1 MPRTNNGT
9 RRPAIQVGLDWYAGS
24 DRDFD
29 LLFTI
34 DILMIPACRGY
45 PWLIHRL
52 TYRGNSDEYLGVLGN
67 REGTTTTPLD
77 MVILIDHDQ
86 FDLVMDDID
95 CVPSLGCGAATVHPH
110 IAGHRPAICA
120 HTCEDTPTVACW
132 TWPEAH

>member
-1 MPRTNNGT
+1 MSWRTPNTYPTAGFRRGTATQVPRDPGQ
-9 RRPAIQVGLDWYAGS
+9 PPIQEGLDWYAGS

-34 DILMIPACRGY
+34 DILMIPASRGY
-45 PWLIHRL
+45 PWLIHSL

-95 CVPSLGCGAATVHPH
+95 CVPSLGLSLIH
-110 IAGHRPAICA
+110 I
-120 HTCEDTPTVACW
+120 
-132 TWPEAH
+132 